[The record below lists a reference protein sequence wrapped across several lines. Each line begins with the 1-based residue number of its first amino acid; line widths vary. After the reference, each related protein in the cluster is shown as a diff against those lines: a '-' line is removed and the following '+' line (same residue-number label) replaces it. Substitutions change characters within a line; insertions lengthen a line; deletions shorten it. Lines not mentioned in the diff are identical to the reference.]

1 MLGPEQAKKIMYGS
15 DHASHVSEVDDRSE
29 KVILEAEGT
38 MDTKNEIKSMGGGK
52 RKKSVKSRS
61 SLKNRDEISV
71 SGAGTNLNGKN
82 KAANRLKWDST
93 KHMSI
98 ARANREAQQNDDYLS
113 NSEFANSESPSKL

>member
-15 DHASHVSEVDDRSE
+15 DHASHLSEVGDRSE
-29 KVILEAEGT
+29 KVALDATGT
-38 MDTKNEIKSMGGGK
+38 LDSKNEIKSMGGGN
-52 RKKSVKSRS
+52 RKKSIKSRS

-98 ARANREAQQNDDYLS
+98 VRAKNE
-113 NSEFANSESPSKL
+113 